1 VTQYV
6 LADLQEVGDELARRA
21 AQLTDWL
28 DRAAAEFRQPT
39 ESAPGV
45 AMGDLACI
53 RAMSAAAARLTAAA
67 DAVKACAGDV
77 QAVDSDIGQR
87 IRRSSG

>member
-1 VTQYV
+1 MTQYV
-6 LADLQEVGDELARRA
+6 LADLREVGDELARRA

-39 ESAPGV
+39 ESTPGV
-45 AMGDLACI
+45 AMGDLACM
-53 RAMSAAAARLTAAA
+53 RAMSAAAARLSAAA

-77 QAVDSDIGQR
+77 DAVDADLGQR
-87 IRRSSG
+87 IRRGSG

>member
-1 VTQYV
+1 MTQYV
-6 LADLQEVGDELARRA
+6 LADLEEVGDELARRA

-28 DRAAAEFRQPT
+28 DRVAAGFRQPT
-39 ESAPGV
+39 ESTPGV

-53 RAMSAAAARLTAAA
+53 RAVSAAAARLSAAA
-67 DAVKACAGDV
+67 DAVKACAVDV
-77 QAVDSDIGQR
+77 DAVDSDIGQR

>member
-6 LADLQEVGDELARRA
+6 LADLREVGDELARRA

-45 AMGDLACI
+45 ALGDLACM
-53 RAMSAAAARLTAAA
+53 RAMSAAAARLSAAA
-67 DAVKACAGDV
+67 NAVKACAGDV
-77 QAVDSDIGQR
+77 DAADADIGQR

>member
-6 LADLQEVGDELARRA
+6 LADLLEVGDELARRA

-28 DRAAAEFRQPT
+28 DRAAAEYRQPI
-39 ESAPGV
+39 ESTPGV

-67 DAVKACAGDV
+67 DAVKACAADLND
-77 QAVDSDIGQR
+77 VDSDIGHR
-87 IRRSSG
+87 IRRGSG